1 MRPTPTSTLA
11 IRNGTIY
18 DGSGSPPFV
27 GDVTITDD
35 TIASVGPPSAER
47 ADVELDADGLAVAPG
62 FINMLSWA
70 TESLIEDGDSQ
81 SDIRQGVT
89 LEVFGEGTSMGPLTP
104 AMKQELLERQ
114 TDIRY
119 DIVWTSLREYLD
131 WLVARGV
138 STNVASFVGATTVRI
153 HVLGHEDRAPSPA
166 ELEAMCRL
174 VREAMRDGALGLGSS
189 LIYAPAFYA
198 GTDELVALASAAA
211 EFGGLYI
218 SHIRGEGKRLLESID
233 ELVEIARRARA
244 PAEIYHLKALGRAN
258 WGRMGDAI
266 SRIEAARAAGLAVT
280 ADMYPYTAS
289 STGLD
294 ATMPPWVQE
303 GGHRAWV
310 ERLKNSSIREQ
321 VKRAMVTPGETWEN
335 NYLAAGSPDNIM
347 LVGFATERLKPLA
360 GKTLAELATFRGTS
374 PMDTIMDLVIED
386 DSRVGAVYF
395 VISEDN
401 VRAQIRLPWMSFGS
415 DGASLAPS
423 GVFLQTHPH
432 PRAYGTFA
440 RLLGRYVRDQKVI
453 PLEMAISQLTRL
465 PARNLG
471 LQRRGLLAPG
481 YLADVVIFDPSR
493 ITDHATFDRPHQY
506 ATGVRHV
513 VVNGQP
519 VLRDG
524 EHTHARPGRVVR
536 RAAPARAAS

>member
-1 MRPTPTSTLA
+1 MRPTPTSTLT

-27 GDVTITDD
+27 GDVTITDH
-35 TIASVGPPSAER
+35 TIASVGPPSTER

-89 LEVFGEGTSMGPLTP
+89 LEVFGEGWSMGPLTP

-153 HVLGHEDRAPSPA
+153 HVLGHEDRAPSPP

-198 GTDELVALASAAA
+198 GTDELVALAAAAA
-211 EFGGLYI
+211 EYGGLYI
-218 SHIRGEGKRLLESID
+218 SHIRGEGTRLLESID
-233 ELVEIARRARA
+233 ELVEIARRAGA

-258 WGRMGDAI
+258 WGRLGDAI
-266 SRIEAARAAGLAVT
+266 GRVEAARAAGLAIT

-310 ERLKNSSIREQ
+310 ERLKSAAIREQ
-321 VKRAMVTPGETWEN
+321 VKQAMATPGETWEN

-347 LVGFATERLKPLA
+347 LVGFAIEQLKPLA
-360 GKTLAELATFRGTS
+360 GKTLAEVATLRGTS

-395 VISEDN
+395 VMSEDN
-401 VRAQIRLPWMSFGS
+401 VRAQVRLPWMSFGS

-423 GVFLQTHPH
+423 GAFLQTHPH

-440 RLLGRYVRDQKVI
+440 RLLGRYVRDQQVI
-453 PLEMAISQLTRL
+453 PLETAISRLTRL

-471 LQRRGLLAPG
+471 LERRGLLAPG
-481 YLADVVIFDPSR
+481 YYADIVIFDPST
-493 ITDHATFDRPHQY
+493 IADHATFSRPHQY

-536 RAAPARAAS
+536 RAGPPRAAS